1 MAAHAYHRRVEEPLH
16 SPLHTQTLLPALG
29 RFLFCPSLLM
39 ARRVYCR
46 ALDPL
51 VDGRTRTLD
60 ELHDEPGPIVVS
72 GPILFWKF
80 FVPREADRIGD
91 SDLGFGFTALESCA
105 PTAANAAG

>member
-80 FVPREADRIGD
+80 FGNFLSREKRTVSAIPTL
-91 SDLGFGFTALESCA
+91 DLGSQL
-105 PTAANAAG
+105 